1 MTWALASEPPRSDHI
16 SPVPVTRVVR
26 GKKSSSLVSYRSPL
40 ANSCSPKSKFYFT
53 KRTSSPLANNSSRRT
68 IVHPIQNMLFG
79 ELKFAIGERSSRRTS
94 SRRTLVRG
102 VWFSSRERIFW
113 RTVRQ
118 FAAEYGRTR
127 ANPGELRRTPANI
140 RRTPANVR
148 RSSAECRCWRTDGEF
163 ARSSREFA
171 RVRPISPEFAANDS
185 SPGILPNFHIN
196 HRLKFKSFN
205 SCCTQEQKFEAFQKK
220 YPNL

>member
-16 SPVPVTRVVR
+16 SPIPVTRVVR
-26 GKKSSSLVSYRSPL
+26 GKKSSSLALVSYRSPL

-53 KRTSSPLANNSSRRT
+53 KRTSSPLANSSSRRT

-102 VWFSSRERIFW
+102 GWFSSRERIFW

-118 FAAEYGRTR
+118 FAA
-127 ANPGELRRTPANI
+127 NSGELRRTPANV

-171 RVRPISPEFAANDS
+171 RVRAS
-185 SPGILPNFHIN
+185 S
-196 HRLKFKSFN
+196 RRTTVRRVYCLKM
-205 SCCTQEQKFEAFQKK
+205 
-220 YPNL
+220 

>member
-1 MTWALASEPPRSDHI
+1 MP
-16 SPVPVTRVVR
+16 
-26 GKKSSSLVSYRSPL
+26 Y
-40 ANSCSPKSKFYFT
+40 
-53 KRTSSPLANNSSRRT
+53 
-68 IVHPIQNMLFG
+68 G

-102 VWFSSRERIFW
+102 GWFSSRERILW

-127 ANPGELRRTPANI
+127 ANPGELRRTPANV

-171 RVRPISPEFAANDS
+171 RVRPSSREFARVRGERQFAGYTATHGRWQCGSGKTIVSYKLLHPLTNYFFAPCSMQGLISYIS
-185 SPGILPNFHIN
+185 S
-196 HRLKFKSFN
+196 
-205 SCCTQEQKFEAFQKK
+205 
-220 YPNL
+220 

>member
-16 SPVPVTRVVR
+16 SPIPVTCRVVR
-26 GKKSSSLVSYRSPL
+26 GKKSSLLVSYRSPL

-68 IVHPIQNMLFG
+68 IVHPIQNILFG
-79 ELKFAIGERSSRRTS
+79 ELKFAIGERSSRRSS

-102 VWFSSRERIFW
+102 GWFSSRERIFW

-118 FAAEYGRTR
+118 FAADYGRTR
-127 ANPGELRRTPANI
+127 ANPGELCRTPANV

-163 ARSSREFA
+163 ARSSLEFA
-171 RVRPISPEFAANDS
+171 GGPS
-185 SPGILPNFHIN
+185 SPGILPRFVRYECVI
-196 HRLKFKSFN
+196 
-205 SCCTQEQKFEAFQKK
+205 
-220 YPNL
+220 

>member
-16 SPVPVTRVVR
+16 SPIPVTGVVR

-94 SRRTLVRG
+94 SRRTHVRSG
-102 VWFSSRERIFW
+102 WFSSRERIFW

-127 ANPGELRRTPANI
+127 ANPGELRRTPANV

-171 RVRPISPEFAANDS
+171 
-185 SPGILPNFHIN
+185 PGVAELGGPGGPWPPPKI
-196 HRLKFKSFN
+196 
-205 SCCTQEQKFEAFQKK
+205 
-220 YPNL
+220 

>member
-1 MTWALASEPPRSDHI
+1 MTWALVSEPPRFDHI
-16 SPVPVTRVVR
+16 SPIPVTRVVR
-26 GKKSSSLVSYRSPL
+26 GKKSLSLVSYRSPL

-79 ELKFAIGERSSRRTS
+79 ELKFTIGERCSRRTS

-102 VWFSSRERIFW
+102 GWFSSRERIFW
-113 RTVRQ
+113 RTAVRQ

-127 ANPGELRRTPANI
+127 ANPGELRRTPANV

-171 RVRPISPEFAANDS
+171 RVRPSSREFAANDS
-185 SPGILPNFHIN
+185 SPGILPGEEVLQRCLH
-196 HRLKFKSFN
+196 
-205 SCCTQEQKFEAFQKK
+205 
-220 YPNL
+220 

>member
-1 MTWALASEPPRSDHI
+1 M
-16 SPVPVTRVVR
+16 
-26 GKKSSSLVSYRSPL
+26 SYRSPL
-40 ANSCSPKSKFYFT
+40 ANGCSPKSKFYFT

-102 VWFSSRERIFW
+102 GWFSSRERIFW

-127 ANPGELRRTPANI
+127 ANPGELQRTFGVLRRTFAG
-140 RRTPANVR
+140 VR
-148 RSSAECRCWRTDGEF
+148 RSVGVGEPM
-163 ARSSREFA
+163 ANSHGVRASSREFA
-171 RVRPISPEFAANDS
+171 RVRGERQFAGYTALFWHVQLNY
-185 SPGILPNFHIN
+185 
-196 HRLKFKSFN
+196 R
-205 SCCTQEQKFEAFQKK
+205 
-220 YPNL
+220 